1 MMSKLHFSTRIIEGQ
16 LVRRQDKRQL
26 VPAAAGVSL
35 AMQGKMAWLKVAGRS
50 ILLRAIRFV
59 VRPSGRLAHL
69 SRYLVGIGE
78 DGVVW
83 EVFLERVRGVRER
96 LFQVRRGVQRGLMR
110 LIAAGFNPRQ
120 ALSAL
125 ILMKEAA
132 I

>member
-1 MMSKLHFSTRIIEGQ
+1 MMAKLRFSTRIIEGQ

-50 ILLRAIRFV
+50 ILLRVIRFV
-59 VRPSGRLAHL
+59 VRPSGRGVHL

-96 LFQVRRGVQRGLMR
+96 LFQVRRNVQRGLMR
-110 LIAAGFNPRQ
+110 LLSAGFNPRQ

-125 ILMKEAA
+125 I
-132 I
+132 

>member
-1 MMSKLHFSTRIIEGQ
+1 MAKLRFSTRIIEGQ

-50 ILLRAIRFV
+50 ILLRVIRFV
-59 VRPSGRLAHL
+59 VRPSGRGVHL

-96 LFQVRRGVQRGLMR
+96 LFQVRRNVQRGLMR
-110 LIAAGFNPRQ
+110 LLSAGFNPRQ

-125 ILMKEAA
+125 I
-132 I
+132 

>member
-1 MMSKLHFSTRIIEGQ
+1 MMATLRFSARIIEGQ

-26 VPAAAGVSL
+26 IPAAAGVSL

-59 VRPSGRLAHL
+59 VRPSGRFTHL
-69 SRYLVGIGE
+69 SRYLVGVGE

-96 LFQVRRGVQRGLMR
+96 LFQMRRGIQRGLMR
-110 LIAAGFNPRQ
+110 LLSAGFNPRQ

-125 ILMKEAA
+125 I
-132 I
+132 